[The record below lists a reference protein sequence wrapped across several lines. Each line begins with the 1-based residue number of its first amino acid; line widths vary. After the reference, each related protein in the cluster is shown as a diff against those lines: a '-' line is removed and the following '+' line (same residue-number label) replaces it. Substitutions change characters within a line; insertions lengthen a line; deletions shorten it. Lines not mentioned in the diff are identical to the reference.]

1 MNAVSAEELLTEQDL
16 ERVHAAIRA
25 AEQRTSGE
33 IRVHLDDVIV
43 DDVMDHAA
51 FVFQELAMHR
61 TRERNA
67 VLIFISV
74 AQRRAAVIG
83 DVGIHARLPKGYW
96 NEVLGVIL
104 EQFKAERFVEGLCM
118 GVERLA
124 DQLAHHFPRQAD
136 DHNELS
142 DEITF
147 VR

>member
-67 VLIFISV
+67 VLIFINV

-96 NEVLGVIL
+96 NVKAYNPRARHRHLHRHHQGQHQGHVLRVGP
-104 EQFKAERFVEGLCM
+104 G
-118 GVERLA
+118 
-124 DQLAHHFPRQAD
+124 PW
-136 DHNELS
+136 
-142 DEITF
+142 
-147 VR
+147 